1 MSRLIDADKLDDFKF
16 RSASERMDLSTD
28 YMAGWNEAIDY
39 IQVNAPT
46 VEAIPI
52 SFIEEMKQKF
62 GNQIDEYGGIAEHE
76 EWVDNIVVRLNAL
89 DQLLNEWA
97 ERKEE

>member
-1 MSRLIDADKLDDFKF
+1 MTGRLIDADRLK
-16 RSASERMDLSTD
+16 RSFQANTPIAFQDCVPGIHAVINLE
-28 YMAGWNEAIDY
+28 
-39 IQVNAPT
+39 PT

-89 DQLLNEWA
+89 EQLLNEWA
-97 ERKEE
+97 ERKGE